1 MKIKL
6 NKKESLE
13 YFKNALI
20 NNYFMSITGYN
31 LEKQAEY
38 KIAKETLDN
47 GVDAICFEDVLI
59 KGLLMGFNLELQ
71 DCSGDNH
78 IVSLDDVYKK
88 VQKTEPEHLI
98 DMVNGNDD
106 SITADAILQTVIFGE
121 IIFA

>member
-20 NNYFMSITGYN
+20 NNDFMSITRYN

-38 KIAKETLDN
+38 KIAKEMLDN
-47 GVDAICFEDVLI
+47 GVDSIRFEDVLI
-59 KGLLMGFNLELQ
+59 QGLLMGFNLELQ

-78 IVSLDDVYKK
+78 IISLDDVYKK
-88 VQKTEPEHLI
+88 VQKTNPHHLMN
-98 DMVNGNDD
+98 MVNGNDD
-106 SITADAILQTVIFGE
+106 SITADVILQTVVFGE
-121 IIFA
+121 IIFG